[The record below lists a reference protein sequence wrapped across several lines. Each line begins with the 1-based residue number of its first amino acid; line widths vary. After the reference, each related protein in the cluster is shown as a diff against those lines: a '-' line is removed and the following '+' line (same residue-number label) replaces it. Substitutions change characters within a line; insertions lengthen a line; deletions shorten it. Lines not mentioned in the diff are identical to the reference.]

1 MVDDPKDTLRL
12 ALMQDIL
19 PVGMAIFERVR
30 QGGAS
35 KVAEAFTSSDDPL
48 QELKIEGELAAKTVR
63 EQLDNVSPGLGN
75 PVVPV
80 KVDIEVG
87 NLEVDP
93 TLDQESLLQCLGR
106 IQVDIQEL
114 ETLLFEDCTEKK
126 PSISD

>member
-12 ALMQDIL
+12 AFMQDVL

-63 EQLDNVSPGLGN
+63 AQLDNVSPGLGN

-80 KVDIEVG
+80 KVDIEFR
-87 NLEVDP
+87 NSEVDSI
-93 TLDQESLLQCLGR
+93 LDQEALLQCLGR

-114 ETLLFEDCTEKK
+114 ETLLFDDCTEKK

>member
-1 MVDDPKDTLRL
+1 MADDPKDILRL
-12 ALMQDIL
+12 ALMQDVL
-19 PVGMAIFERVR
+19 PVGLAIFERVK

-35 KVAEAFTSSDDPL
+35 KVAEAFSSSDDPL

-80 KVDIEVG
+80 KVDIEFR
-87 NLEVDP
+87 NPEVDP
-93 TLDQESLLQCLGR
+93 ILDQESLLQCLGR

-114 ETLLFEDCTEKK
+114 ETLLFDDCTEKK
-126 PSISD
+126 PFISD

>member
-1 MVDDPKDTLRL
+1 MADDPKDTLRL
-12 ALMQDIL
+12 VLMQDVL

>member
-1 MVDDPKDTLRL
+1 MADDPKDILRL
-12 ALMQDIL
+12 ALMQDVL
-19 PVGMAIFERVR
+19 PVGLAIFERVK

-35 KVAEAFTSSDDPL
+35 KVAEAFSSSDDPL

-63 EQLDNVSPGLGN
+63 AQLDNVSPGLGN

>member
-12 ALMQDIL
+12 ALMQDVL

-80 KVDIEVG
+80 KVDIEFSSP
-87 NLEVDP
+87 EVDP
-93 TLDQESLLQCLGR
+93 ILDQESLLQCLGR